1 MQKKRF
7 SKKFFRARGFRE
19 DSIENERQVRLRSF
33 KRQSKYQQVVYL
45 WHIKTKKSL
54 KKFSKKKRE
63 VRLRGEGEG
72 EEKKS
77 KTLESKNNVWQR
89 LEKLPVFTMSCKT
102 LVC

>member
-1 MQKKRF
+1 MAHKNK
-7 SKKFFRARGFRE
+7 KKFEKIF
-19 DSIENERQVRLRSF
+19 
-33 KRQSKYQQVVYL
+33 
-45 WHIKTKKSL
+45 
-54 KKFSKKKRE
+54 KKKEE